1 MSKSSANSDPE
12 KVLPPGKISMQA
24 PGATLGSVD
33 TVMPLSSLRKLPD
46 RKMLYVCEVGLET
59 VIKIPLS
66 AAVKS
71 DTLTG
76 YGGAIFTSDVSLA
89 TAMREIRAHGQGRRY
104 YHTRIGVGGRM
115 DTLHCAVVLAKMERF
130 DWEVG
135 QRGELGTR
143 YSRLLGDYGVVTPVI
158 AADRTSVYA
167 QYTIRAPQRDALCEV
182 LRRLGIPT
190 AVHYPLPIHRQP
202 AYAGFHDG
210 SNLPEADRAAAEVI
224 SLPMYP
230 DMDVT
235 TQDRIVSAVRQALEQ
250 IKNQ

>member
-1 MSKSSANSDPE
+1 
-12 KVLPPGKISMQA
+12 
-24 PGATLGSVD
+24 
-33 TVMPLSSLRKLPD
+33 
-46 RKMLYVCEVGLET
+46 
-59 VIKIPLS
+59 
-66 AAVKS
+66 
-71 DTLTG
+71 
-76 YGGAIFTSDVSLA
+76 
-89 TAMREIRAHGQGRRY
+89 
-104 YHTRIGVGGRM
+104 
-115 DTLHCAVVLAKMERF
+115 
-130 DWEVG
+130 
-135 QRGELGTR
+135 
-143 YSRLLGDYGVVTPVI
+143 VI

-210 SNLPEADRAAAEVI
+210 SNLPEADTAAAEVI

-235 TQDRIVSAVRQALEQ
+235 TQDHIVSAVRQALEK